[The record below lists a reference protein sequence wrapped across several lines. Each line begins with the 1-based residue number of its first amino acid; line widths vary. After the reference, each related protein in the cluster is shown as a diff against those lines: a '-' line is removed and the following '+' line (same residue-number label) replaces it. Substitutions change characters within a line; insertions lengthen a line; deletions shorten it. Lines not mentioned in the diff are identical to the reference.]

1 MFSGDDCPP
10 ERAGV
15 PVHDLGKSVNMWEAF
30 DGERNAAVISTFME
44 FHSDASDTEV
54 VLYYLYNYFIELAIE
69 LL

>member
-30 DGERNAAVISTFME
+30 DGERNTAVIFMTME
-44 FHSDASDTEV
+44 FHSEASQTEV
-54 VLYYLYNYFIELAIE
+54 VFKIIKHFIILISY
-69 LL
+69 